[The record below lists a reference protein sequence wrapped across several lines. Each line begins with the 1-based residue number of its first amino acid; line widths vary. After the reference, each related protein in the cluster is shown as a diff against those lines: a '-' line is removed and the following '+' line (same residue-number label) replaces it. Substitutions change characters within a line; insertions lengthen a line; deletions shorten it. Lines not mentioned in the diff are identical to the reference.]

1 MNEDF
6 GLDVMMEDS
15 LNNGYG
21 YILDTM
27 GVYGEPLEDESEDD
41 GDGSWSD
48 DYDWSDVDADADT
61 LASAGWGTD
70 EDYGYDGGGDDGW

>member
-6 GLDVMMEDS
+6 GLDVMMEDM

-21 YILDTM
+21 YILDAM
-27 GVYGEPLEDESEDD
+27 DNEDYEPDY
-41 GDGSWSD
+41 GDGEDTD
-48 DYDWSDVDADADT
+48 DYEDGWDDVDADADT

-70 EDYGYDGGGDDGW
+70 EDYGYDGGDGGW